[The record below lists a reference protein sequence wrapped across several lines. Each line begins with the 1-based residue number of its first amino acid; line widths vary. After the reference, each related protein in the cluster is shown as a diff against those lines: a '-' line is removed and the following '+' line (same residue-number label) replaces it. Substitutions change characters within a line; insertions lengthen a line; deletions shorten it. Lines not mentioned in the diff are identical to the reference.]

1 MTTTSTF
8 HLSACPTRHGG
19 PCRCDELDPIGETVT
34 FTFRHEPGCTGSMI
48 PANLLGPALTCQTCD
63 ATVFLTEEHPT
74 ASGLTATTETPQS
87 TTRKVLRLVD
97 GERR

>member
-1 MTTTSTF
+1 MQYWPQS
-8 HLSACPTRHGG
+8 G
-19 PCRCDELDPIGETVT
+19 RCGQGICGQDDCS
-34 FTFRHEPGCTGSMI
+34 FRASRSFYT
-48 PANLLGPALTCQTCD
+48 NLLGPALTCQTCD

-74 ASGLTATTETPQS
+74 ASDLTATAETPQS